1 MAVGV
6 AGTEWCVPFRLSV
19 VVYEWAVRAGA
30 VSAATW
36 MRVLGARGRGCVGG
50 GALEGFRA

>member
-36 MRVLGARGRGCVGG
+36 MRVLGARGRG
-50 GALEGFRA
+50 FRA